1 MAQRGGFLGRKN
13 DDLPGVKTSSM
24 ATTGWMGRGVPE
36 TFLKGGLWHYP
47 WRIATDLLSAPPPED
62 PRVYPVRAG
71 ASLSVSPH
79 EHFWF
84 APLFARLSEDLLDS
98 G

>member
-1 MAQRGGFLGRKN
+1 MAQLGGFLGRKN
-13 DDLPGVKTSSM
+13 DDVPGVKTSSM
-24 ATTGWMGRGVPE
+24 ATAGWVGRGVPE
-36 TFLKGGLWHYP
+36 PFLKGGLWHYLR
-47 WRIATDLLSAPPPED
+47 RIATDLLSALQPED